1 VRCSKG
7 LAVLSTLWNLF
18 LAGAAVAVAAGFQ
31 AGMIAPGD
39 AFFLAV
45 AIILVFTGQQIIAR
59 EDMGLYA
66 ATHSILAQPQSYRS
80 RFGYIAYVACLA
92 VGALITVQVAA
103 LAVA

>member
-1 VRCSKG
+1 M
-7 LAVLSTLWNLF
+7 LATIWNL
-18 LAGAAVAVAAGFQ
+18 LLAVAAAVVAVGFQ

-45 AIILVFTGQQIIAR
+45 AIVLVFTGQQIIAR
-59 EDMGLYA
+59 EEMGLYA
-66 ATHSILAQPQSYRS
+66 AAHSLVARPDTYRS
-80 RFGYIAYVACLA
+80 RFGYASYVACLA